1 MKIIIPFKKEVVFKD
16 NISEITSISLEQEIS
31 IIDYLVKGKFLITGD
46 YKVSDASIT
55 VLPFNLELPVAISIE
70 DKYDVSKAV
79 CDIDD
84 FYYEIVN
91 DRKLAISIDI
101 SVDKLI
107 EKDITKVEK
116 IVDVLDKESDME
128 IDNRTIENRCIDME
142 DIEMVEDNKEL
153 IESKKEIKEESEID
167 SEDVNKKIKT
177 LFNTDNNSEEYI
189 TYQIYIIRDGDT
201 VDSIIAKYNIDL
213 ESLKEYNDISDLK
226 IGDKII
232 IPHYDRD

>member
-31 IIDYLVKGKFLITGD
+31 IVDYLVKGKFLITGD